1 MSMKNR
7 LTDRAN
13 VIGEFISANCTLVIL
28 TAVPLLIM
36 GGTAAH
42 DWYNAQPAPSAT
54 TGTSRQSSPYRS
66 RCMRRD
72 G

>member
-1 MSMKNR
+1 MSMKNH

-13 VIGEFISANCTLVIL
+13 VIGEFSSANCIMVIL

-36 GGTAAH
+36 GGTIAH
-42 DWYNAQPAPSAT
+42 DWYDAQPARSAT
-54 TGTSRQSSPYRS
+54 TGTSRRSSPYRS
-66 RCMRRD
+66 RCRRRD